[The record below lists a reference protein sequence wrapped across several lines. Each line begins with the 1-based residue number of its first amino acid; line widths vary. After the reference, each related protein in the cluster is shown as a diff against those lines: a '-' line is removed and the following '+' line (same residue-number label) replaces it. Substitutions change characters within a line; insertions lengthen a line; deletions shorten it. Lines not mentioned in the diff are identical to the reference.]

1 MTPRRLLIAFGLI
14 VFALLTSAVVS
25 WQAAS
30 QVIQNEQRVVHT
42 QQIISEL
49 RGLTTAMAGAEAAKF
64 IYGYTRKADDLTPF
78 YSAKD
83 SLASHLSRIA
93 FLTQDNPEQL
103 QRARFLK
110 EAAQAK
116 YNRIDSVLAISR
128 IRGTR
133 AAQPFMAD
141 RRGQTLLDRVRLIAD
156 EMARAEEALLVVRS
170 AASQE
175 SVNRLMGT
183 IALTTLLGL
192 VMVGFLYRLAE
203 RDLALQRIEQEGM
216 AASNERLTAA
226 VNERTREIQDAN
238 VGLQRLTEELQRSN
252 RELQDFAYVA
262 SHDLQEPLR
271 KIRAFS
277 DLLVTDYGPQFDDE
291 GRHYLNRVDDAAA
304 RMSRL
309 ITDLLTYSR
318 VSSKARPPE
327 PVALNDV
334 LVNVLDD
341 LDVALREA
349 TADVDVSSAMPV
361 VEADPVQMHQLFQN
375 LVGNAVKFRKPGEA
389 AHVWVW
395 AETALHPQSGIEMAR
410 IYVRDSGIG
419 FDNKYAERIFSP
431 FERLHAK
438 QQYAGTGIGLAVCRR
453 IVERHGGTIRATSA
467 PNEGT
472 TFTVMLPLAAAPS
485 PIPFTADDPT

>member
-1 MTPRRLLIAFGLI
+1 MTPRRLFIAFGLI
-14 VFALLTSAVVS
+14 VLALLASAAVS
-25 WQAAS
+25 WQAAT

-64 IYGYTRKADDLTPF
+64 IYSYTRQAEDLTPF
-78 YSAKD
+78 YTAKD
-83 SLASHLSRIA
+83 SLDAHLTRILA
-93 FLTQDNPEQL
+93 LTQDNPEQ
-103 QRARFLK
+103 QRRAGFLRD
-110 EAAQAK
+110 AATAK
-116 YNRIDSVLAISR
+116 YARLDSVVSISR
-128 IRGTR
+128 LQGSRS
-133 AAQPFMAD
+133 AQPFMAD
-141 RRGQTLLDRVRLIAD
+141 RHGQALLDRVRLVAD

-170 AASQE
+170 AASQD

-192 VMVGFLYRLAE
+192 GMVGFLYRHAE
-203 RDLALQRIEQEGM
+203 RDLTLQRIEQEGM
-216 AASNERLTAA
+216 AASNERLAAA
-226 VNERTREIQDAN
+226 VDERTREIQEAN
-238 VGLQRLTEELQRSN
+238 VGLQRLAEELQRSN

-277 DLLVTDYGPQFDDE
+277 DLLVTDYGPKFDDE
-291 GRHYLNRVDDAAA
+291 GRHYLGRVDDAAA

-327 PVALNDV
+327 PVALGPV
-334 LVNVLDD
+334 FVHVLDD
-341 LDVALREA
+341 LDVALHEA
-349 TADVDVSSAMPV
+349 DAEVDVSPTLPV
-361 VEADPVQMHQLFQN
+361 VQADPVQMHQLFQN

-389 AHVWVW
+389 ARVAVWG
-395 AETALHPQSGIEMAR
+395 ETAEHPQTGVPMAR
-410 IYVRDSGIG
+410 IVVRDNGIG
-419 FDNKYAERIFSP
+419 FDDKYAERIFSP

-467 PNEGT
+467 PGEGT
-472 TFTVMLPLAAAPS
+472 TFTVLLPLADAS
-485 PIPFTADDPT
+485 PDPLSNDDPT